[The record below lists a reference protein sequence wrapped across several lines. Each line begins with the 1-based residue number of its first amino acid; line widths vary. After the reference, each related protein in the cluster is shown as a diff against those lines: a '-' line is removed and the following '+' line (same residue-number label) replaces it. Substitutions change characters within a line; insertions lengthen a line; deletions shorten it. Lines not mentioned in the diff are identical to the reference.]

1 MSLYFPLIP
10 LIIKMRKTTKA
21 CPTNASNDEVVSPE
35 FEVQKPPLWVFY
47 LFVEILSEVNW

>member
-1 MSLYFPLIP
+1 MSLYFPLSP